1 MDCAAAELKNLLLTR
16 SARDDLA
23 RLIAGV
29 PPGAKKTVLLLA
41 INQSID

>member
-1 MDCAAAELKNLLLTR
+1 MDRAAAELKNLLHTR

-29 PPGAKKTVLLLA
+29 PPGAKKTVSILV